1 MAILRGG
8 RRIGNFD
15 IRVGIPRDR
24 SLQNVLGDPRLKQR
38 AGGNPESTIG
48 RFMGKVAEGEGFA
61 RPNRFLVDFILPS
74 GISELS
80 TGPAGPPGSQDQ
92 FVFEEEISRSTRP
105 GQLRSESE
113 LQRGLRAFC
122 FNAELPSRNIDTNP
136 FQTYG
141 PKREVAYAYSFPGE
155 ITLSFYA
162 DKYLRQRTF
171 FEMWQNSIMDQ
182 GTHNMHFYDEYVGG
196 IRIYQLGAFSGD
208 AFRDRIS
215 YGVELFEAYP
225 KSILAV
231 PFDYAN
237 SDIQKISITFQFRNW
252 QNLSLDQVKNYTVG
266 GGFKV
271 PTVKQGNRGFL
282 GNILSKL
289 PPEIRRAGRDAVN
302 VIRQRVPIGSVFG
315 GKVFPPFL

>member
-8 RRIGNFD
+8 RRIGNYD

-24 SLQNVLGDPRLKQR
+24 SLDNVLGDPRLKQR

-48 RFMGKVAEGEGFA
+48 RFMGKVAEAEGFA
-61 RPNRFLVDFILPS
+61 RPNRFLVDFILPR
-74 GISELS
+74 GIQEQA
-80 TGPAGPPGSQDQ
+80 TGEEGRDQ
-92 FVFEEEISRSTRP
+92 YVFEEEISKSTLP
-105 GQLRSESE
+105 GQLSQETE
-113 LQRGLRAFC
+113 LRRGLRAFC
-122 FNAELPSRNIDTNP
+122 YSIDMPSRNIDTKP

-155 ITLSFYA
+155 ITASFYA

-171 FEMWQNSIMDQ
+171 FEMWQNSVMDQ

-215 YGVELFEAYP
+215 YGVELFEAFP
-225 KSILAV
+225 KTITAV
-231 PFDYAN
+231 PFDYGAE
-237 SDIQKISITFQFRNW
+237 DIQKISITFSFRNW
-252 QNLSLDQVKNYTVG
+252 INLSLDQVKNYTVG
-266 GGFKV
+266 GGFQV
-271 PTVKQGNRGFL
+271 PTVKQGNRGIF

>member
-61 RPNRFLVDFILPS
+61 RPNRFLVDFILPK
-74 GISELS
+74 GLQETS
-80 TGPAGPPGSQDQ
+80 TGSAPGQSDQ

-105 GQLRSESE
+105 GELQAESE
-113 LQRGLRAFC
+113 LRRGLRAFC
-122 FNAELPSRNIDTNP
+122 YSLEMPSRNVDTKP

-141 PKREVAYAYSFPGE
+141 PKREIAYAYSFTGE
-155 ITLSFYA
+155 LTLSFYA

-182 GTHNMHFYDEYVGG
+182 ATHNMHFYDEYVGG
-196 IRIYQLGAFSGD
+196 IRI
-208 AFRDRIS
+208 
-215 YGVELFEAYP
+215 
-225 KSILAV
+225 
-231 PFDYAN
+231 
-237 SDIQKISITFQFRNW
+237 
-252 QNLSLDQVKNYTVG
+252 
-266 GGFKV
+266 
-271 PTVKQGNRGFL
+271 
-282 GNILSKL
+282 
-289 PPEIRRAGRDAVN
+289 
-302 VIRQRVPIGSVFG
+302 
-315 GKVFPPFL
+315 

>member
-8 RRIGNFD
+8 RRIGNYD

-24 SLQNVLGDPRLKQR
+24 SLDNVLGDPRLKQR
-38 AGGNPESTIG
+38 AGGNPESTLG

-61 RPNRFLVDFILPS
+61 RPNRFLVDFILPRGVS
-74 GISELS
+74 SETVEL
-80 TGPAGPPGSQDQ
+80 GDGEQEIL
-92 FVFEEEISRSTRP
+92 FEEEISRSTKFR
-105 GQLRSESE
+105 E
-113 LQRGLRAFC
+113 LQQNTEIQRGLRAFC
-122 FNAELPSRNIDTNP
+122 YNIEMPSRNIDTKA

-155 ITLSFYA
+155 VTASFYA

-182 GTHNMHFYDEYVGG
+182 ATHNMHFYDEYVGG
-196 IRIYQLGAFSGD
+196 IRIYQLGAFSGEAD
-208 AFRDRIS
+208 RDRIS
-215 YGVELFEAYP
+215 YGVELFEAFP
-225 KSILAV
+225 KTITAV
-231 PFDYAN
+231 PFDYG
-237 SDIQKISITFQFRNW
+237 SEDIQKISITFSFRNW
-252 QNLSLDQVKNYTVG
+252 INLSLDQVKNYTVG
-266 GGFKV
+266 GGFTV
-271 PTVKQGNRGFL
+271 PTVKQGNRGLL